1 MRQSFS
7 KKVIPYLFIA
17 PTFIL
22 LLIFSYF
29 AICFALKT
37 SFQDYT
43 LGYKA
48 IWIGFGNYIKLFQDQ
63 IFLAS
68 LANQVLITVAAVVFN
83 VFFPLLAAELL
94 YFVRHKKLADG
105 IKTAFV
111 IPMLVPGIVTI
122 LIWRYLYNPQFG
134 FNSILTAVG
143 LKSLTHDWLNT
154 PNTALW
160 SIIFVGFPFVS
171 GLYFLI
177 FHSGLNAI
185 GQELHEA
192 AIIDGAKTF
201 DIIRSIHLPNMVPYI
216 NVVFTLSLI
225 GSLSGFGLV
234 AATTGGGPGYSS
246 MIPAMYMYKIAFG
259 DGNMGYA
266 SSMGVI
272 IFILIIILTMLSRAL
287 FSPKS
292 KKEVD

>member
-1 MRQSFS
+1 MKQSFS
-7 KKVIPYLFIA
+7 KKAIPYLFIA
-17 PTFIL
+17 PTYIL

-29 AICFALKT
+29 AICFAFKT

-48 IWIGFGNYIKLFQDQ
+48 VWVGFANFTKLFHDQ

-68 LANQVLITVAAVVFN
+68 LINQIVLTVAGVAFS

-94 YFVRHKKLADG
+94 FFIRHKKLADG

-134 FNSILTAVG
+134 FNSVLNLFG
-143 LKSLTHDWLNT
+143 MKSLTRDWLNT
-154 PNTALW
+154 SSTALW
-160 SIIFVGFPFVS
+160 CIIFIGFPFVS

-185 GQELHEA
+185 GTELHEA
-192 AIIDGAKTF
+192 AIIDGANSF
-201 DIIRSIHLPNMVPYI
+201 DIIRSIHIPSVLPYI
-216 NVVFTLSLI
+216 SVVFTLSLI

-234 AATTGGGPGYSS
+234 AATTGGGPGYAS

-266 SSMGVI
+266 SAMGVV
-272 IFILIIILTMLSRAL
+272 IFFIIIVLTILSRFL
-287 FSPKS
+287 FNSKEKS
-292 KKEVD
+292 EVG